1 MVLLELE
8 QILVLILDHIWSTVD
23 RTAADLFLQISAG
36 PVVPLISVCS
46 MCFDVTHRYSLQK
59 RMLYCFWCVCL
70 SVRPLKIIDFMST
83 GPLDLF
89 RVHFE

>member
-1 MVLLELE
+1 V
-8 QILVLILDHIWSTVD
+8 LVLVEKALYLEHHGDV
-23 RTAADLFLQISAG
+23 
-36 PVVPLISVCS
+36 SVMCS
-46 MCFDVTHRYSLQK
+46 VHKLKVYNVTYLVFSKKNIRDVTRKIRKIVSS
-59 RMLYCFWCVCL
+59 RRSGCCIVFGVSVCL